1 MKAIDQKK
9 AVNEYI
15 QNTSPARIV
24 IDFLAGMTDDYM
36 KKCYQEDILLKKE

>member
-15 QNTSPARIV
+15 QNT
-24 IDFLAGMTDDYM
+24 
-36 KKCYQEDILLKKE
+36 KKSSYISKNKTNMLMEKRVKDIN